1 MNSDYIREKIEE
13 HFKDFSE
20 EIKNHLIESFEY
32 LYQNN
37 NQLIS
42 ELFELLCSIKEE
54 HPNFIIEFSNKS
66 GSQFDCDNE
75 KIILARKNYLI
86 LIHEIA
92 HSIHYYYN
100 QYSVPDSFNNLQKEL
115 LTNQEVIYK
124 SNLFI
129 QKLDERIKQ
138 ISNAALDS
146 NISDYEYDMML
157 LEQKCL
163 LEAKDFIDAFFKGK
177 TDSGHGEYYYSE
189 DSDNKKAFSEM
200 FATYVSIKSFD
211 SSGIVLDELRKCL
224 GDHAIEIFNWQYQE
238 INEQININRKMKT
251 REI

>member
-1 MNSDYIREKIEE
+1 MNSNYIREKLEE
-13 HFKDFSE
+13 HFKDLSE
-20 EIKNHLIESFEY
+20 EVKNHIIESFEY

-42 ELFELLCSIKEE
+42 ELFELLCSIKEK

-66 GSQFDCDNE
+66 GSQFDCDNK
-75 KIILARKNYLI
+75 KITLARKNYLI

-100 QYSVPDSFNNLQKEL
+100 QYSVPDSFNTIQKEL
-115 LTNQEVIYK
+115 STNQEVFYK
-124 SNLFI
+124 SNLFMH
-129 QKLDERIKQ
+129 KLDDRIRQ

-146 NISDYEYDMML
+146 NISDYEYDKML

-177 TDSGHGEYYYSE
+177 TDSGHEEYYYLE
-189 DSDNKKAFSEM
+189 DNDNKKIFSEM
-200 FATYVSIKSFD
+200 FATYIAINSFD
-211 SSGIVLDELRKCL
+211 SSGMVLDGLRQCL
-224 GDHAIEIFNWQYQE
+224 GDHVIEIFNWQYQE
-238 INEQININRKMKT
+238 INEQISENRK
-251 REI
+251 RIR